1 MPRQL
6 RMLWPVT
13 KCPPEITIPEG
24 YAIRSFREGDEEDYI
39 AVLNDRDLGDWTV
52 ERLQSILTNL
62 LSPEGVYF
70 VTWGDIPVATACAQ
84 DSGSDEDG
92 KLIGELGW
100 LAANPEHKG
109 KKLGMAVSAAVVN
122 HLLDLGYDEIY
133 LLTDHWRYPALKTY
147 LKLGFEPMLRGPD
160 DRYLWGKICE
170 QLECKLPEPKT
181 AKYIK
186 SPTGEEIAWRTL
198 KKERL
203 EEPCIIASWCMKREF
218 FQSLTHRKDIY
229 EDAPNVAIEAF
240 IRAGANLCPQFIVP
254 SPNVE
259 HIACNPFDADNLR
272 KPKPAPPPSQKKEN
286 PPPPKHP
293 GSPEDVRDRI
303 ESLPDPDTLERNFD
317 VEAYAD
323 GYARGIL
330 NLRDMA
336 RGEIL
341 FISGFG
347 QADFMG
353 GYGWGYENYLGA
365 LALYPEHLE
374 RYFAYTGEQ
383 GRLTNISI
391 ARAIKKY
398 NLAPFVYSGQD
409 ICYNDGPLCSVEMLD
424 KLYFPNLAKAVE
436 PLHQAGIGLIW
447 HCDGDVRPIL
457 KQLINVVGVAGF
469 QGFQEE
475 TGCTLEHVA
484 SHRTRNGEKLIL
496 WGSISVTT
504 TLPFGTVEDVKRN
517 VERCFR
523 IAAPGGGFAL
533 ASTSSILP
541 ETPLEN
547 ILAIYEH
554 GQKFGKEFLVSQ

>member
-13 KCPPEITIPEG
+13 KRPPEITLPEG
-24 YAIRSFREGDEEDYI
+24 YAIRSFREGDEEDYV

-52 ERLQSILTNL
+52 ERLQSILTNP

-70 VTWGDIPVATACAQ
+70 VTWNDIPVATACAQ
-84 DSGSDEDG
+84 DLSPDEDG
-92 KLIGELGW
+92 KRIGELGW

-109 KKLGMAVSAAVVN
+109 KQLGMAVSAAVVN
-122 HLLDLGYDEIY
+122 HLLDLGYNEIC

-181 AKYIK
+181 AKHIK

-198 KKERL
+198 KKERV
-203 EEPCIIASWCMKREF
+203 EEPCIVASWCMKREF

-240 IRAGANLCPQFIVP
+240 IRAGANLCPQFIMP
-254 SPNVE
+254 SPNIE
-259 HIACNPFDADNLR
+259 HIACSPFGADNLR

-303 ESLPDPDTLERNFD
+303 ESLPDPDTLESNFD
-317 VEAYAD
+317 VEAYAE
-323 GYARGIL
+323 GCARNIL

-383 GRLTNISI
+383 GRLANISI

-398 NLAPFVYSGQD
+398 NLAPFVYGGQD

-436 PLHQAGIGLIW
+436 PLHQAGIGIIW
-447 HCDGDVRPIL
+447 HCDGDVRSIL

-504 TLPFGTVEDVKRN
+504 TLPFGTVEYVKKN

-523 IAAPGGGFAL
+523 VAAPGGGFAL